1 VVDTGDSEQ
10 REAPLRVVAGD
21 ARGDEDGA
29 QVIEVRTAAIPQVVP
44 TLRTI
49 AADIAMRQDFDLDAI
64 EDLRMAIDEAC
75 SLLLPS
81 ASDGKL
87 TCVFTATL
95 GRVEMSVSVLADS
108 AKLTEDNALGWQLL
122 TALATSAKRT
132 VTPGEGG
139 FLSRIDVVR
148 ESETVAR

>member
-1 VVDTGDSEQ
+1 VVDDTPADG
-10 REAPLRVVAGD
+10 
-21 ARGDEDGA
+21 DGA
-29 QVIEVRTAAIPQVVP
+29 QVIEVKTAAIPQVIP

-49 AADIAMRQDFDLDAI
+49 AADVAMRQDFDLDAI

-81 ASDGKL
+81 ASDGQL
-87 TCVFTATL
+87 TCVFSVTP
-95 GRVEMSVSVLADS
+95 GRVEISVSVLADS

-139 FLSRIDVVR
+139 YLSRIDVMR
-148 ESETVAR
+148 ESDAVAR